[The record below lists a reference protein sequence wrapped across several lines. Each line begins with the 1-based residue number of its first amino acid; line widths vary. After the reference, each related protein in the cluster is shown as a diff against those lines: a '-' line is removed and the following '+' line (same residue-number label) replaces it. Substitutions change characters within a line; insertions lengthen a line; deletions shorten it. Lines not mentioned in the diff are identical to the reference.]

1 MPDPPQFVFE
11 GPLLPLLTPDEI
23 YRLADERLLTALCE
37 DRRLEYKSSRID
49 RRHLGDYFSMWA
61 NTKPNGGLIVV
72 GIEKDGTITG
82 CERLSREDL
91 NEIEKADRDFCP
103 DCRPES
109 KRIAVR
115 NSQGQA
121 DFILVIRVPYREDKV
136 VRTVAA
142 KAFVRIADEKKE
154 LSEDEIRELQID
166 KRELDFERELA
177 TDLAW
182 PNDFDQPLTNAFCGS
197 VREKWS
203 GTCQQV

>member
-103 DCRPES
+103 D
-109 KRIAVR
+109 
-115 NSQGQA
+115 
-121 DFILVIRVPYREDKV
+121 
-136 VRTVAA
+136 
-142 KAFVRIADEKKE
+142 
-154 LSEDEIRELQID
+154 
-166 KRELDFERELA
+166 
-177 TDLAW
+177 
-182 PNDFDQPLTNAFCGS
+182 
-197 VREKWS
+197 
-203 GTCQQV
+203 